1 MVEEWE
7 KIKFKVP
14 KEILEKLE
22 DLSYKYFDE
31 FMRGR
36 RLGYVK
42 SRRVFG

>member
-7 KIKFKVP
+7 KIKSKVP

-36 RLGYVK
+36 MLGYVK